1 MKSLDPQS
9 RWTLWLMSAFVA
21 FGPLSTDMYLPALPS
36 LVAYF
41 DTTLP
46 AVQWTLSAYL
56 IGFAVF
62 HLLCGP
68 MADRFGRKPI
78 LLGGIALFTIA
89 CVGCALSETVE
100 SLVFWRFIQGISACV
115 GPTLGR
121 AMARDI
127 YGPTQA
133 AKALGY
139 MAAIMAIAPVIAPLL
154 GGWMLT
160 FTGWQAIFWSLAG
173 YGLVALITVWLV
185 LPETLPKPTQ
195 FKLSVILANYRF
207 LLGHRHFVISTL
219 GIATMY
225 SGAFAF
231 ISGSSFVLIDFM
243 GVPPEHFGWWF
254 MLIVAGYM
262 GGSLFTARLAHR
274 LDPVQTMIGG
284 AVLAASS
291 AGIMAVL
298 GAIGWHH
305 PLAVV
310 LPMVFYTAAVGSTMP
325 QAMSVALAPFA
336 DMAATASALLG
347 FLQMGTAALAGAF
360 VGSHLDGTAIPMALT
375 MMSGGL
381 VAAGGFWLLRS
392 ASDNKR
398 FVE

>member
-62 HLLCGP
+62 HLICGP
-68 MADRFGRKPI
+68 LADRFGRKPI
-78 LLGGIALFTIA
+78 LLGGIGLFTVA
-89 CVGCALSETVE
+89 CVGCAMSESVE
-100 SLVFWRFIQGISACV
+100 SLVVWRFIQGVSACV

-154 GGWMLT
+154 GGWMMT

-173 YGLVALITVWLV
+173 YGLVAFVTVWLV
-185 LPETLPKPTQ
+185 LPETLVKPNQ
-195 FKLSVILANYRF
+195 LKLSVIISNYRF
-207 LLGHRHFVISTL
+207 LLTHRHFLVATV

-243 GVPPEHFGWWF
+243 GVPPAQFGWWF

-262 GGSLFTARLAHR
+262 GGSLSTARMAHR
-274 LDPVQTMIGG
+274 LDPMQTMMGG
-284 AVLAASS
+284 AVLAVVS
-291 AGIMAVL
+291 AGVMAL
-298 GAIGWHH
+298 LSALGWHH

-310 LPMVFYTAAVGSTMP
+310 LPMVFYTAAVGITMP

-360 VGSHLDGTAIPMALT
+360 VGSHLDGTAAPMALT
-375 MMSGGL
+375 MMLGGL
-381 VAAGGFWLLRS
+381 IAASGFWLLRRTT
-392 ASDNKR
+392 D
-398 FVE
+398 

>member
-41 DTTLP
+41 DTTLL

-133 AKALGY
+133 AKALG
-139 MAAIMAIAPVIAPLL
+139 L
-154 GGWMLT
+154 
-160 FTGWQAIFWSLAG
+160 SL
-173 YGLVALITVWLV
+173 IH
-185 LPETLPKPTQ
+185 
-195 FKLSVILANYRF
+195 I
-207 LLGHRHFVISTL
+207 
-219 GIATMY
+219 
-225 SGAFAF
+225 
-231 ISGSSFVLIDFM
+231 
-243 GVPPEHFGWWF
+243 
-254 MLIVAGYM
+254 
-262 GGSLFTARLAHR
+262 
-274 LDPVQTMIGG
+274 
-284 AVLAASS
+284 
-291 AGIMAVL
+291 
-298 GAIGWHH
+298 
-305 PLAVV
+305 
-310 LPMVFYTAAVGSTMP
+310 
-325 QAMSVALAPFA
+325 
-336 DMAATASALLG
+336 
-347 FLQMGTAALAGAF
+347 
-360 VGSHLDGTAIPMALT
+360 
-375 MMSGGL
+375 
-381 VAAGGFWLLRS
+381 
-392 ASDNKR
+392 
-398 FVE
+398 